1 MVAEVFIPHGHCY
14 LWKPALV
21 GLHLVSDVLIALADY
36 SIPLILIYHFVK
48 KRWDVPF
55 NWIFLLFSAFIICC
69 GTTHL
74 LEIWT
79 LWHPNYWLSGSIKA
93 LTAIISLYTAFV
105 VISLVPQ
112 ALAISSTGESDACGK
127 LPLCQQVEKSMFR
140 QEQQFRTLAENSPDV
155 ITRLDRELRY
165 VYVNPAF
172 ERATGIPYQG
182 VIGKTNQETG
192 MPLEQSEFWNANIQK
207 VFDTAQAGYDEFDF
221 PSPSG
226 LRSYQSH
233 LVPEFAKDGEVEF
246 VLVVTRDITQLK
258 QTEAALQKSE
268 KRFRAIFEQ
277 AAVGIAQVSLSGQ
290 LLQVNQRCC
299 DLVGYTESELL
310 ARTCQDLVYPDD
322 RELSLE
328 YERQM
333 LEGERQTYSVEKR
346 YIHKEG
352 QVQWVNLT
360 VSLVRDSQGVPEYF
374 IQVIEDISNHKQA
387 EAEVYRTQGFLNSL
401 LENLPVGV
409 FAKEAQELRFVFWNK
424 TCTQLM
430 GYSAA
435 EVLGLSDY
443 DLFPAEQASFCT
455 AQDREALSS
464 GWLVNSPAETIYTH
478 RGQRIYNIKKIPIFD
493 EVGSPQYVLGIAED
507 ITERKQAE
515 ERLRL
520 LERAIAAS
528 SNGIIISDFRQPDIP
543 IIYVNPGFERMSGY
557 SAEEVIGQNS
567 RFLQGKD
574 TQQPALSELRQAI
587 REGRESQMILRNY
600 RKDGTLF
607 WNEFT
612 ISPVRDD
619 AGNLTHY
626 IGIQMDITARKRAE
640 SALRQQKELLQT
652 IFDHIPVMVALYDAK
667 GQFQLSNQEF
677 ERVLGWSRTEL
688 ENIDLL
694 AECYPDSEYR
704 QLVLDHMQAATGKW
718 QDFKTRTRDGRVE
731 DTSWANIRLR
741 DGTAIGI
748 GQDITERKLAEEALQ
763 TLTNLSQERALQLEQ
778 ALIEL
783 QQTQAQ
789 LVQNEKMA
797 SLGQLVG
804 GVAHEINNPTSFIFG
819 NIKPASEYAQDLL
832 HLLELYAKHYPQPVA
847 EIAEQLE
854 RIDVDFIALDFPK
867 LLASMKEGANRICQ
881 IVLSLRNFSRLDEAQ
896 CKRVDIHEGID
907 NTLLILQHRLKSKSM
922 RPEIQVIKE
931 YDQLPLVECYPGQL
945 NQVFMNIIS
954 NAIDALEVSGVSNH
968 WSVVNELTTDNGQR
982 TSDKTPMIRIHT
994 EVVEQ
999 RWVVIRIADNGSG
1012 LTAEL
1017 QPRIFDPFFTT
1028 KPPGKGTGLGLA
1040 ISYRIVVDK
1049 HGGQLKCDSVSGQG
1063 TEFVIKLP
1071 IAQGKI
1077 PNAMSSLPA
1086 QTSLERER
1094 VVLDAHNQPSVNV

>member
-258 QTEAALQKSE
+258 QTEAALQRSE
-268 KRFRAIFEQ
+268 ERFRAIFEQ

-493 EVGSPQYVLGIAED
+493 EVGNPQYVLGIAED

-804 GVAHEINNPTSFIFG
+804 GGSP
-819 NIKPASEYAQDLL
+819 
-832 HLLELYAKHYPQPVA
+832 
-847 EIAEQLE
+847 
-854 RIDVDFIALDFPK
+854 
-867 LLASMKEGANRICQ
+867 
-881 IVLSLRNFSRLDEAQ
+881 RNQ
-896 CKRVDIHEGID
+896 
-907 NTLLILQHRLKSKSM
+907 
-922 RPEIQVIKE
+922 
-931 YDQLPLVECYPGQL
+931 
-945 NQVFMNIIS
+945 
-954 NAIDALEVSGVSNH
+954 
-968 WSVVNELTTDNGQR
+968 
-982 TSDKTPMIRIHT
+982 
-994 EVVEQ
+994 
-999 RWVVIRIADNGSG
+999 
-1012 LTAEL
+1012 
-1017 QPRIFDPFFTT
+1017 
-1028 KPPGKGTGLGLA
+1028 
-1040 ISYRIVVDK
+1040 
-1049 HGGQLKCDSVSGQG
+1049 
-1063 TEFVIKLP
+1063 
-1071 IAQGKI
+1071 
-1077 PNAMSSLPA
+1077 
-1086 QTSLERER
+1086 
-1094 VVLDAHNQPSVNV
+1094 